1 MANGTAAPCRRAKSL
16 HFGLDFFRFRMIV
29 MPKTNIAASALG
41 ERSGHDSELSLCNSA
56 CFSAL
61 CVTTCEVPANAP
73 PSTTPVPLLAVI
85 IVLNSHGV
93 AGNEAAVC
101 IEYGGTNG

>member
-1 MANGTAAPCRRAKSL
+1 MRRVVAVYASL
-16 HFGLDFFRFRMIV
+16 LTRPD
-29 MPKTNIAASALG
+29 
-41 ERSGHDSELSLCNSA
+41 D
-56 CFSAL
+56 
-61 CVTTCEVPANAP
+61 CEVLANAP
-73 PSTTPVPLLAVI
+73 PSTTPVPLLAAI